1 MIARQIVIEVLEK
14 ISAVDLAVAGQLFI
28 LPRIGNIG
36 KRDYMDLVRERI
48 ERFHMGYAP
57 SAASRDA
64 SKG

>member
-1 MIARQIVIEVLEK
+1 
-14 ISAVDLAVAGQLFI
+14 VDLAVAGQLFI